1 MILTLDIGNSNIVVS
16 GIRNFKTIFSGR
28 IKTDKNY
35 SEEDIASHIDFI
47 FKLNK
52 VNAGDFKGAVVSSV
66 VPCVTEKTAFAA
78 EKLIDKKAY
87 IVGKDIDFGIDIK
100 MDNPDKVGEDMLV
113 DAAAALYEYEPPML
127 IFDLGTASTCSVIDK
142 NGSYIASIIAPGAS
156 ISLKALTECTAKL
169 PKIKLD
175 KPGSILA
182 KNTEDSMRSGIIY
195 GNAAMIDGICDR
207 VFDELGYEARIIA
220 TGGIGGL
227 ITPYCRHDVVYE
239 PDLLTK
245 GLSIFWEKV
254 NNER

>member
-78 EKLIDKKAY
+78 EKLIGKKAY

-127 IFDLGTASTCSVIDK
+127 ILASSNISSSPASLVFLSKRRLVSSAFLILICS
-142 NGSYIASIIAPGAS
+142 SIV
-156 ISLKALTECTAKL
+156 AKRCCLDWIL
-169 PKIKLD
+169 P
-175 KPGSILA
+175 
-182 KNTEDSMRSGIIY
+182 RS
-195 GNAAMIDGICDR
+195 
-207 VFDELGYEARIIA
+207 
-220 TGGIGGL
+220 
-227 ITPYCRHDVVYE
+227 
-239 PDLLTK
+239 
-245 GLSIFWEKV
+245 
-254 NNER
+254 